1 MKITTLLMLGFI
13 LFGDFAWGQNL
24 NSSLQV
30 KVEHVYSKSFPN
42 IQTIV
47 TVLDQNGQPITDLVS
62 GNFRLLAD
70 EGLQHSPIK
79 LFGFQYTNNP
89 ISYVVLMTNSGLMD
103 GAPMEQE
110 KKGVLTL
117 LDRMRKQ
124 DTLSVYLISE
134 QATPIFENVIK
145 SKVNQALINKIQ
157 ADPLNQ
163 PRLLDSLSNI
173 VAKVTAAP
181 SERKILILM
190 SDGRDSQSRLS
201 KDIVMRQ
208 LSEANFP
215 MYSIGIKLLSTDGLD
230 IIDQISHASGGS
242 YFYAGVPSDISRDIK
257 AITKEVLTS
266 YVLKSKI
273 TTIIPDNERHQLGVV
288 IKSNGQTG
296 RGNRTFVAVK
306 NPIPL
311 WLQIVFLVI
320 IIAVVIGLILVI
332 LIIRKKRRQ
341 KIGITKRRCPD
352 CSMRMKDDWEFCP
365 FCAYLSEKQ
374 LPRKKSSSKAKKA

>member
-1 MKITTLLMLGFI
+1 MLGFI